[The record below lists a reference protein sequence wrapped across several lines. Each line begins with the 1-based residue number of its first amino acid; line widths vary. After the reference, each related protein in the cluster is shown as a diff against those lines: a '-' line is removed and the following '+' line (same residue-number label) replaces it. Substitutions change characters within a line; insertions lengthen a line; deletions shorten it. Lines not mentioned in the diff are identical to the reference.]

1 MKKKIFV
8 VVLLSVVLLATP
20 FIGTVMAVG
29 GGALLNRPT
38 FATYEYSI
46 ELWAVPDEDERALF
60 GYEVIEGDKV
70 SGWKNLMT
78 YGGAYD
84 GVYFDH
90 DLGPDYPFVETYIP
104 IPNTDPPLT
113 GVLVNDWGKGGIKLT
128 LTIGENEYELVGTV
142 TKFMPLVA
150 TYEHGM
156 FIDAEW
162 TFTIVDVGDDA
173 AALGAVGSTLE
184 GWTVNRNGNFVV
196 HSTDGT
202 GFFEGA
208 KLRGTQYTTPHPII
222 DPTTVPPSF
231 TGSLFTVETGWGT
244 IKLYP

>member
-1 MKKKIFV
+1 MNKKV
-8 VVLLSVVLLATP
+8 VVFAVFFLAVAMLATP
-20 FIGTVMAVG
+20 VMAVG

-46 ELWAVPDEDERALF
+46 EVWSVPADEAALY
-60 GYEVIEGDKV
+60 GYEAFVGHKV
-70 SGWKNLMT
+70 SGWKNVMT
-78 YGGAYD
+78 YGGAYH
-84 GVYFDH
+84 GELFDH

-104 IPNTDPPLT
+104 IPDSDLT
-113 GVLVNDWGKGGIKLT
+113 GVLASDWGKGGIKLT
-128 LTIGENEYELVGTV
+128 LTIGENDYELVGTV

-150 TYEHGM
+150 SYEHGM
-156 FIDAEW
+156 FVNAEW
-162 TFTIVDVGDDA
+162 TFTIVDLGDA

-184 GWTVNRNGNFVV
+184 GWTMNKNGNFVV

-208 KLRGTQYTTPHPII
+208 KLRGTQTSIAHPVL
-222 DPTTVPPSF
+222 PF

>member
-1 MKKKIFV
+1 MKKKIV
-8 VVLLSVVLLATP
+8 VVILLAAVLLATP
-20 FIGTVMAVG
+20 LVGAAQAVG
-29 GGALLNRPT
+29 NGALLNKPT
-38 FATYEYSI
+38 FATYEYSM
-46 ELWAVPDEDERALF
+46 EVWPVAADEAALF
-60 GYEVIEGDKV
+60 GYEAFVGHKV
-70 SGWKNLMT
+70 SGWKNVMT

-84 GVYFDH
+84 GELFDD

-162 TFTIVDVGDDA
+162 TFTIVDVGVDA

-184 GWTVNRNGNFVV
+184 GWTMNRNGNFVV
-196 HSTDGT
+196 HSTGGT
-202 GFFEGA
+202 GFFKGA
-208 KLRGTQYTTPHPII
+208 KLRGTQTSIAHPVL
-222 DPTTVPPSF
+222 PF